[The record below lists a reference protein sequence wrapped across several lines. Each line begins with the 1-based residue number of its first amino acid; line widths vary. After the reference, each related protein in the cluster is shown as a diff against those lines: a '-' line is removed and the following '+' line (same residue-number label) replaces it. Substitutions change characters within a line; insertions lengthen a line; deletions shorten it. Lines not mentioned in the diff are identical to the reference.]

1 MSEYWQ
7 KLFWAQSWTWT
18 GPFLRDLYEWNKGI
32 ISLVA
37 IWLHILMLRESFQ
50 KG

>member
-1 MSEYWQ
+1 MSEYWR
-7 KLFWAQSWTWT
+7 KLLRAQSWMH
-18 GPFLRDLYEWNKGI
+18 PFLRDLYEWNKGI

-37 IWLHILMLRESFQ
+37 IWLHILILRESSQ